1 MTRRSVISQVLTT
14 LNLHLAAVV
23 LLLLFDLVLGT
34 KLILAWHR
42 SHSDQ
47 TAEYNAGLRTYAQLQ
62 AQAGR
67 LQGLPAQLAHSRTQ
81 AGDFIATRIPVSDS
95 EVAAELGALTAR
107 DHVRLSRA
115 AYTYAPGIPG
125 VVELRIDTNIT
136 GEYGPVMHFINDV
149 ERDKT
154 HAFFIIRSITLTG
167 QQGGVVNLRMRMTTF
182 MRSDA
187 GAPALLQTGSTGE
200 VE

>member
-1 MTRRSVISQVLTT
+1 MTRRSILSQALTT

-23 LLLLFDLVLGT
+23 LLLVFDLVLGT
-34 KLILAWHR
+34 KLALAWHR
-42 SHSDQ
+42 GHSDQ
-47 TAEYNAGLRTYAQLQ
+47 TAEYNADLRTYAQLQ

-67 LQGLPAQLAHSRTQ
+67 LQGLPEQLARSRTR
-81 AGDFIATRIPVSDS
+81 AGEFIDARIPASDS
-95 EVAAELGALTAR
+95 VVVAELGQLTTR
-107 DHVRLSRA
+107 NHVRLSRA
-115 AYTYAPGIPG
+115 AYTPAPAIPG
-125 VVELRIDTNIT
+125 LGELRIDTNVT

-149 ERDKT
+149 ERDKS

-187 GAPALLQTGSTGE
+187 SAPALLQPAGVGE
-200 VE
+200 AE